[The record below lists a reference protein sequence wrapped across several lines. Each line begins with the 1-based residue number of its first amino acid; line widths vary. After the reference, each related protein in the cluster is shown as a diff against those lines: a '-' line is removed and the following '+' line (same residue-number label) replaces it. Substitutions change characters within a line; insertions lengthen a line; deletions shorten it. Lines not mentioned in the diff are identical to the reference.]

1 MFGFGPFS
9 SSPIGSLPVELMPDV
24 IALVKESRTPLE
36 DVREIL
42 TALKEVSETMNYRS
56 LESNPKYSKLR
67 KWIPDTPEKL
77 AAYATLIA
85 LVIQLISNGHPER
98 IEVNNNFITQYQII
112 IDSKT
117 YFDYV
122 DSEK

>member
-9 SSPIGSLPVELMPDV
+9 GAPIGSLPLEIMPDV
-24 IALVKESRTPLE
+24 IALVKESSTPLE

-42 TALKEVSETMNYRS
+42 TALKEVSSTMDYRS

-67 KWIPDTPEKL
+67 EWIPDTPEKL
-77 AAYATLIA
+77 GAYAGVIA
-85 LVIQLISNGHPER
+85 LVIQIISSGHLEN
-98 IEVNNNFITQYQII
+98 IEVNNTFITQYQII
-112 IDSKT
+112 INNKT

-122 DSEK
+122 NLSK